1 MAYDF
6 LYDLNKQPI
15 INELSCQFFD
25 WMVYSCP
32 GYWDEN
38 LNWHEGHFW
47 PQYCQ
52 IQDLLSKED
61 LIQPEFPKKN
71 KSALIRIAL

>member
-6 LYDLNKQPI
+6 LYDYNKQPI
-15 INELSCQFFD
+15 INEFSCQFVD
-25 WMVYSCP
+25 SAIYSCP

-52 IQDLLSKED
+52 LQDLLDKPN
-61 LIQPEFPKKN
+61 LIQQAFPEKR
-71 KSALIRIAL
+71 KSALIRVTP